1 MKHFCLNIYHSTIHE
16 SHNIFGVI
24 LNVELVIG
32 SLGNGFIALVNCVDW
47 VKRRKISL
55 VDQILTGLALSRI
68 GVLWSNMVYLLVS
81 ALIWTAANY
90 ISVWLATSLSIFYFF
105 KIANFSYSF
114 FLYLRWRVRIVIS
127 ATLLVSLVL
136 LFLNITIISTQ
147 FDVWNSGYKGNLSYS
162 SSLSNVEHLCNLFF
176 IKAMFMLMP
185 FIVSLTTIL
194 LLIFSLWKH
203 LKRMQHSARGP
214 RDASTSAHVKAL
226 QTVTTFLLLYVIY
239 FLSHFVQVWKF
250 PEKHL
255 IVSLIW
261 VIGTAFPSGH
271 SFVLILGNSKLRQ
284 ASQSV
289 LILMK
294 EGYKYTLCLNIRTLY
309 SNII

>member
-1 MKHFCLNIYHSTIHE
+1 MNGVVQ
-16 SHNIFGVI
+16 NIFGVI

-68 GVLWSNMVYLLVS
+68 VVLWSNMVYLLVS
-81 ALIWTAANY
+81 SLYPGLMITGNMLRIIFSIWTVANY

-136 LFLNITIISTQ
+136 LFLNIILISTQ

-176 IKAMFMLMP
+176 INTMFMLIS

-203 LKRMQHSARGP
+203 LKRMQHSVKGS
-214 RDASTSAHVKAL
+214 RDASATAHVKAL

-250 PEKHL
+250 PEKYL

-261 VIGTAFPSGH
+261 VIGAAFPSGH

-289 LILMK
+289 LWWLRCWSK
-294 EGYKYTLCLNIRTLY
+294 DVEP
-309 SNII
+309 SDP